1 MKKFLSIAFLFVL
14 LSCTGLMAQD
24 KQIKFSVTPSLVL
37 PTGVFSEVLSVG
49 GNVEL
54 KGEYPVAEN
63 INFTGSLGY
72 GFLSSK
78 LKDGGS
84 TTFIPVMAGVNYQ
97 LNQLNIGFGLGYIS
111 YNFDESV
118 KSTGGFTIRPQVGFD
133 VSDKIQLNLNYTT
146 TSVEGININY
156 IGISPVFKF

>member
-1 MKKFLSIAFLFVL
+1 
-14 LSCTGLMAQD
+14 
-24 KQIKFSVTPSLVL
+24 
-37 PTGVFSEVLSVG
+37 
-49 GNVEL
+49 
-54 KGEYPVAEN
+54 
-63 INFTGSLGY
+63 
-72 GFLSSK
+72 
-78 LKDGGS
+78 
-84 TTFIPVMAGVNYQ
+84 MAGVNYQ

-118 KSTGGFTIRPQVGFD
+118 KSTGGFTIRPQVGYD